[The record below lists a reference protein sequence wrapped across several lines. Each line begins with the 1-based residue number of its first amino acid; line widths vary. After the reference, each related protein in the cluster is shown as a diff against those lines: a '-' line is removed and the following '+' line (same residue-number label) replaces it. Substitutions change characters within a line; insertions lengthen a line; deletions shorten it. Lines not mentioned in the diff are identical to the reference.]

1 MRGSVLTACVLLSA
15 VLACGH
21 GDATMDVT
29 LPPAGGP
36 ATCVLSA
43 PTPLASGLTGALL
56 VTATATGAAAV
67 QFQIDGAELAE
78 ILTPPYQV
86 TLPDTGAYASGQH
99 VLGAR
104 ARDGAGA
111 FTAWSQ
117 AVVSFGGAVARPA
130 GFSLGALTGALSA
143 ATALAVAPDG
153 RLFVCEQAGTL
164 RVFKN
169 GALLATPFATLT
181 TSANGERGLLG
192 VTFDPAFAANGYV
205 YVYYT
210 SALPA
215 PHNRISRLTAN
226 PANPDLMQAG
236 SELALVDLPDLS
248 SATNHNGGALHF
260 GPDGKLYVGVGENAN
275 GANAQSMATTLGKLL
290 RFNPDGSIPT
300 DNPFYGT
307 TTGANRA
314 IWALGLRNP
323 FTFGFQPG
331 TTRLHI
337 NDVGQS
343 TWEEINL
350 GTAGANYGWPTA
362 EGKAAPPNAAFT
374 DPLFAFGHPSAPAGQ
389 PGSTGTFLQGVAIL
403 GAAFDP
409 PGSLWPAPYQGS
421 YYFADY
427 TGGWI
432 ARQHLASGTVSTF
445 ATGFGPLA
453 DLAFGTDGSLYVLGR
468 SGVQKLSHP

>member
-1 MRGSVLTACVLLSA
+1 
-15 VLACGH
+15 
-21 GDATMDVT
+21 
-29 LPPAGGP
+29 
-36 ATCVLSA
+36 VLSA
-43 PTPLASGLTGALL
+43 PAPLATGLTGALL
-56 VTATATGAAAV
+56 VTATTTGAAAV
-67 QFQIDGAELAE
+67 QFQIDGANLAE
-78 ILTPPYQV
+78 ISTPPFQV
-86 TLPDTGAYASGQH
+86 AIPDTGAYASGQH
-99 VLGAR
+99 VLGVR

-111 FTAWSQ
+111 YTAWSQ
-117 AVVSFGGAVARPA
+117 AVVSFGGSVARPA
-130 GFSLGALTGALSA
+130 GFSLATLTGALNA
-143 ATALAVAPDG
+143 ATAFAVAPDG

-169 GALLATPFATLT
+169 GALLATPFATLA

-192 VTFDPAFAANGYV
+192 VAFDPAFAANGYV

-215 PHNRISRLTAN
+215 PHNRVSRITAD
-226 PANPDLMQAG
+226 PANPDLMKAG
-236 SELALVDLPDLS
+236 TELALVDLPDLS

-300 DNPFYGT
+300 DNPFYAT
-307 TTGANRA
+307 ASGANRA

-350 GTAGANYGWPTA
+350 GSAGANYGWPTV

-389 PGSTGTFLQGVAIL
+389 PGSTGTFLQGIAIL

-409 PGSLWPAPYQGS
+409 PGSLWSAPYQGS

-432 ARQHLASGTVSTF
+432 ARLHLASGTVSTF
-445 ATGFGPLA
+445 STGFGPLA

-468 SGVQKLSHP
+468 SGVQKISHP